1 MSFLWQ
7 PQCSPN
13 WCYTGFLGTGL
24 DSQPHRWQVA
34 FSPHWGAARSWRRPT
49 ATRWCACSATSPTS
63 TPACSTATTTS
74 VPAACEAEPAMGA
87 CVAHSAGKGHTWTH
101 LDGGTAQGWQL
112 STALPPASPKL
123 AWVGVPIF
131 APSQPHRHPSV
142 VRGGTGLPPV
152 DRLLQFLVDS
162 SADSEEDVQCANC
175 DRCCTKAVRAAR
187 WTRRGE

>member
-13 WCYTGFLGTGL
+13 WCHTGSLGTGL

-34 FSPHWGAARSWRRPT
+34 FSPPWGTARTWRRPT

-87 CVAHSAGKGHTWTH
+87 CIAHSAGKGHTWTH
-101 LDGGTAQGWQL
+101 LDGSTAQGWQL
-112 STALPPASPKL
+112 STALLPASPKL
-123 AWVGVPIF
+123 AWVGVPIP
-131 APSQPHRHPSV
+131 APISTLQAPLSGEGRHGAAPRGPAPAVPGGQLSRQ
-142 VRGGTGLPPV
+142 RGG
-152 DRLLQFLVDS
+152 R
-162 SADSEEDVQCANC
+162 
-175 DRCCTKAVRAAR
+175 AVCQL
-187 WTRRGE
+187 